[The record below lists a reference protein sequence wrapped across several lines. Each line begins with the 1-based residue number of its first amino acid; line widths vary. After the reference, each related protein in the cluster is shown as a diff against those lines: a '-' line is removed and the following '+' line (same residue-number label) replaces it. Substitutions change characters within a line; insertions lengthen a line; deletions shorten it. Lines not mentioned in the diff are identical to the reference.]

1 MWDHPYQMLLQY
13 RDYKTPE
20 ELMARLHQ
28 LGITHIVRMIY
39 IPPIR
44 TQGVGYPQYFADA
57 QHEEFRKKYL
67 KLLYR
72 DQGYVVFEILY
83 PS

>member
-1 MWDHPYQMLLQY
+1 MLLQY
-13 RDYKTPE
+13 NDYPTAE
-20 ELMARLHQ
+20 SLLQQIDQ

-39 IPPIR
+39 IPPGR

-57 QHEEFRKKYL
+57 LHEDFRKKFL

-72 DQGYVVFEILY
+72 DDGYVVFEVVY